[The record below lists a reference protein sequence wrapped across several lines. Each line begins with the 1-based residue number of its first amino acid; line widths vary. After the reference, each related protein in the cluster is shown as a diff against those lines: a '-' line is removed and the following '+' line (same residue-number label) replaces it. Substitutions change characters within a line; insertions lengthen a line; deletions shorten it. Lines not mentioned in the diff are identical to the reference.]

1 MANTVYSKTARGQAE
16 IDARSLG
23 LSARARRLL
32 ILIDGRRTLA
42 EIAVILGHDTLPP
55 LLAELQAQG
64 CIGTPGET
72 ASEAGATVE
81 PAPAPSP
88 VQSVPPA
95 VTQQPKPID
104 ALDPI
109 RIVKA
114 KELMTE
120 SAQTFLGLMGR
131 GLISEI
137 EAVSDTPALKNA
149 IARWNMA
156 LRESRKAGP
165 YADEFVQAVKVLT
178 GL

>member
-1 MANTVYSKTARGQAE
+1 MPHTVYSKTAVGQAE

-42 EIAVILGHDTLPP
+42 DIAAALGHAGLAP

-64 CIGTPGET
+64 CIAAPDQSGIAT
-72 ASEAGATVE
+72 EAPVT
-81 PAPAPSP
+81 PAPSP
-88 VQSVPPA
+88 APVAPA
-95 VTQQPKPID
+95 AATQQPRPID
-104 ALDPI
+104 AVDPI

-137 EAVSDTPALKNA
+137 EAVSDTTTLKNA

>member
-1 MANTVYSKTARGQAE
+1 MSTLVYRKTALGQAE
-16 IDARSLG
+16 IDSRNLG
-23 LSARARRLL
+23 LTARARRLL
-32 ILIDGRRTLA
+32 ILIDGQRSLA
-42 EIAVILGHDTLPP
+42 DIAAVLGHAELAP
-55 LLAELQAQG
+55 LLAELGHAG
-64 CIGTPGET
+64 CIASDDDQPTPEPT
-72 ASEAGATVE
+72 AAPAP
-81 PAPAPSP
+81 PAPAR
-88 VQSVPPA
+88 PA
-95 VTQQPKPID
+95 ATQQPRPVE

-120 SAQTFLGLMGR
+120 STQAFLGLMGR

-137 EAVSDTPALKNA
+137 EAVSDTPALRNA

-178 GL
+178 GLE

>member
-1 MANTVYSKTARGQAE
+1 MPHTVYSKTAQGQAD

-42 EIAVILGHDTLPP
+42 EIATVLGHAELAP
-55 LLAELQAQG
+55 LLAELQARA
-64 CIGTPGET
+64 CIT
-72 ASEAGATVE
+72 AAGALTV
-81 PAPAPSP
+81 PDAAPQPSAPSA
-88 VQSVPPA
+88 PPA
-95 VTQQPKPID
+95 SPTPTQRPQPID
-104 ALDPI
+104 AVDPI
-109 RIVKA
+109 RIIKA
-114 KELMTE
+114 KALMTE
-120 SAQTFLGLMGR
+120 SAQTFLGLMAR

-165 YADEFVQAVKVLT
+165 YADEFVQAAKVLT